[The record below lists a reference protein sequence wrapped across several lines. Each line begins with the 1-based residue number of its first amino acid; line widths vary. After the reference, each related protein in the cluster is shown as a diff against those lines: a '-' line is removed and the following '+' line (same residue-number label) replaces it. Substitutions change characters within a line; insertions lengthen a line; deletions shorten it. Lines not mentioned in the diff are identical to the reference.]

1 MLKALVIRDDQRK
14 FSDLGDVIAI
24 ARAEGQKL
32 FHTSEKVKV
41 IRIFDCNNYYVVV
54 VCFECGCSE
63 ATGVSGGNKK
73 IGIG

>member
-14 FSDLGDVIAI
+14 FSDLGDVVAI

-41 IRIFDCNNYYVVV
+41 IRIFDCNSYYVVV
-54 VCFECGCSE
+54 VSFGCGCSE
-63 ATGVSGGNKK
+63 AAGVSGGNKK

>member
-14 FSDLGDVIAI
+14 FSDLSDVIAV

-41 IRIFDCNNYYVVV
+41 IRIFDCNDYYVVV
-54 VCFECGCSE
+54 VSFECGCSE

-73 IGIG
+73 ISIG

>member
-14 FSDLGDVIAI
+14 FSDLGDVVAV

-32 FHTSEKVKV
+32 FHTTEKVKV
-41 IRIFDCNNYYVVV
+41 IKIFDCKDYYVAVV
-54 VCFECGCSE
+54 SFECGCSE
-63 ATGVSGGNKK
+63 AAGVSSGNKK

>member
-14 FSDLGDVIAI
+14 FSDLADVIAV

-32 FHTSEKVKV
+32 FRTSEKVKV

-54 VCFECGCSE
+54 VSFECGCSE
-63 ATGVSGGNKK
+63 ATGVSGGKDK
-73 IGIG
+73 TDFG